1 MGPVGIVLH
10 GGASESWVGDA
21 ESFKATNAFLDNLVN
36 KAEASLERGATAVDV
51 AAETVAELEDFPE
64 FNAGKGSA
72 VNIDGC
78 FELEAGIVNGAD
90 SAYRAAVCLR
100 TTKNPIK
107 LARAML
113 DRRGTTAPVFI
124 AGVGGDQL
132 ARRLGLETVDNSYF
146 GTERRLSYWRQ
157 KRPDVSEHGTVGAV
171 VLDSHGNVAA
181 ANSTGGMTMKPVG
194 RVGDTAILGSGL
206 YADERVAVACSGGGE
221 AIMTSMLAGRIANLY
236 RSGVGIAKA
245 VEQAIWEATRLCPS
259 ISCGVIAITS
269 DGERT
274 TQCNSRIFTMASA
287 GDAARCGRQVGLLR
301 CTMPIIGPLCCYED
315 DMMQIGVSK
324 HPTRPG
330 QLTFKLKGTSL
341 AGMDREQVFAWFGT
355 LRRAAKALVEV
366 VGSSD
371 VAMMTWPGCDGGH
384 LFPVHGRYAAE
395 ERSRS
400 RRSTEKH
407 SAIFHETSMVIRRA
421 CAGGDDGVDEGGEE
435 NDDAEEQNGR
445 RACGLFLVSEAE
457 AQGAVEALWGAL
469 QGGLREAL
477 QPEGPRSP
485 CSGPNCP
492 RRWSLLVDPAS
503 AERDEML
510 VASSFPDH
518 HWPNPAPFE
527 HHGSDHGY
535 AELTAA
541 LGPRSWDLDGL
552 RCLAAGLRDKLGGQ
566 SGMSGV
572 SG

>member
-21 ESFKATNAFLDNLVN
+21 ASFEATNAFLDTLVS
-36 KAEASLERGATAVDV
+36 KAEASLRQGATAVDV
-51 AAETVAELEDFPE
+51 AAEVVAELEDFPE

-72 VNIDGC
+72 VNMDGG

-100 TTKNPIK
+100 TTKNPVR

-113 DRRGTTAPVFI
+113 DRRGPTAPVLM

-132 ARRLGLETVDNSYF
+132 ARRLGLETVDNGYF

-157 KRPDVSEHGTVGAV
+157 KRPDASEHGTVGAV
-171 VLDSHGNVAA
+171 VLDARGNVAA

-236 RSGVGIAKA
+236 RGGAGIARA
-245 VEQAIWEATRLCPS
+245 VEQAVWEATRRCPS

-269 DGERT
+269 DGEQT
-274 TQCNSRIFTMASA
+274 AQCNSRIFNTASA
-287 GDAARCGRQVGLLR
+287 GDAARCERHVGLLR
-301 CTMPIIGPLCCYED
+301 CTMPVIGPLCCYD
-315 DMMQIGVSK
+315 DDLLRIGVSK

-330 QLTFKLKGTSL
+330 QLTFQLKGASL
-341 AGMDREQVFAWFGT
+341 ADMDREQVFALFGT
-355 LRRAAKALVEV
+355 LRRAAKALVEL
-366 VGSSD
+366 VGSPVSD
-371 VAMMTWPGCDGGH
+371 VAMMTWPGGDGGH
-384 LFPVHGRYAAE
+384 LFPVHIRRDSEGEDGGEDGKDSAE
-395 ERSRS
+395 RH
-400 RRSTEKH
+400 T
-407 SAIFHETSMVIRRA
+407 AMFHETSMVIRRA
-421 CAGGDDGVDEGGEE
+421 GVGDG
-435 NDDAEEQNGR
+435 ACRQSGR
-445 RACGLFLVSEAE
+445 RGLLLVGEAE
-457 AQGAVEALWGAL
+457 AQGAVGALWGAL

-477 QPEGPRSP
+477 QLEGPRSP
-485 CSGPNCP
+485 CSGPRSP
-492 RRWSLLVDPAS
+492 SARSWSLLVDPA
-503 AERDEML
+503 AAGRGEVL

-518 HWPNPAPFE
+518 HWPSPAPFASGT
-527 HHGSDHGY
+527 HD
-535 AELTAA
+535 AEFTAA

-552 RCLAAGLRDKLGGQ
+552 RCVADGLREKLGGPAGVQ
-566 SGMSGV
+566 SGSM
-572 SG
+572 